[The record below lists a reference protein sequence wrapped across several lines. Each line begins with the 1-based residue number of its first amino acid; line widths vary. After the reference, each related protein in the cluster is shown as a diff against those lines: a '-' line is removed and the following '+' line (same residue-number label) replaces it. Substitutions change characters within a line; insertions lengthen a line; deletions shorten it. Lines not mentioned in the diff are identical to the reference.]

1 MTASWFSSYRPSL
14 RRWTRGFA
22 IAWLFSALMVAPFAV
37 ALLDQIYDDAR
48 ITYSKE
54 IPDLL
59 DRNRNALKLER
70 LSSFVRV
77 IAFTPDAQEQRRTLV
92 QLQTLAQGFDLDDD
106 ARLSQGTALVVANA
120 RKIAALRAAA
130 RSPAGAPSMASDPS
144 GATSAPDAAQQVRRL
159 SDEALQSLAALADY
173 ITTDAALTADHMA
186 SRIQSNAAKVKHGC
200 LAALAFFIAFGLF
213 LIWFFQGQVLNP
225 IAVAVRGLEAVS
237 TSDDAEI
244 TLARSRFIELDTI
257 GRSVEQYARFASDL
271 RTANAALHALSHQ
284 DGLTG
289 LANRRS
295 FDADLGAACRRA
307 REGIEGTALLFIDID
322 HFKRL
327 NDRFGHLAGD
337 QCLRQ
342 VGVLLQH
349 FCARRGAVAAR
360 YGGEEFAVILS
371 GVGPEQAC
379 ETAEEIRAKIGST
392 PFSVVDGQQAIDVTV
407 SVGVAQRSRGTP
419 AMATG
424 MIREA
429 DAALY
434 QAKRAGRNL
443 VRMFSEAELPLS
455 KAS

>member
-1 MTASWFSSYRPSL
+1 MTASWFRTYRPSL

-22 IAWLFSALMVAPFAV
+22 IAWLFSALMVAPVAI

-54 IPDLL
+54 IPNLL

-77 IAFTPDAQEQRRTLV
+77 IAFTPDDKEQRRTLV

-106 ARLSQGTALVVANA
+106 LRLSQGTALVVANA
-120 RKIAALRAAA
+120 RKIFALRKAHPPVA
-130 RSPAGAPSMASDPS
+130 
-144 GATSAPDAAQQVRRL
+144 ATSLATDPGKATSTPDAATEVRRL
-159 SDEALQSLAALADY
+159 SDEALQVLASLADY
-173 ITTDAALTADHMA
+173 ITTDAALTADRMA

-213 LIWFFQGQVLNP
+213 LIWFFQGHVLNP
-225 IAVAVRGLEAVS
+225 IAAAVRGLEAVS
-237 TSDDAEI
+237 TSDEAEI
-244 TLARSRFIELDTI
+244 TLARSRFVELDTI

-307 REGIEGTALLFIDID
+307 SEGIEGTALLFIDID

-342 VGVLLQH
+342 VGMVLQQ
-349 FCARRGAVAAR
+349 FCAQRGAVAAR

-371 GVGPEQAC
+371 GVGPDQAC
-379 ETAEEIRAKIGST
+379 ETAEEIRAMIAST
-392 PFSVVDGQQAIDVTV
+392 PFSVADAQQAIDVTV
-407 SVGVAQRSRGTP
+407 SVGVAQTSRGMP
-419 AMATG
+419 AMATE

-429 DAALY
+429 DEGLY

-443 VRMFSEAELPLS
+443 VRMFAEAELPLS

>member
-70 LSSFVRV
+70 LSSFVRT

-237 TSDDAEI
+237 TSDDTEI

-257 GRSVEQYARFASDL
+257 GR
-271 RTANAALHALSHQ
+271 
-284 DGLTG
+284 
-289 LANRRS
+289 
-295 FDADLGAACRRA
+295 
-307 REGIEGTALLFIDID
+307 
-322 HFKRL
+322 
-327 NDRFGHLAGD
+327 
-337 QCLRQ
+337 
-342 VGVLLQH
+342 
-349 FCARRGAVAAR
+349 
-360 YGGEEFAVILS
+360 
-371 GVGPEQAC
+371 
-379 ETAEEIRAKIGST
+379 
-392 PFSVVDGQQAIDVTV
+392 
-407 SVGVAQRSRGTP
+407 
-419 AMATG
+419 
-424 MIREA
+424 
-429 DAALY
+429 
-434 QAKRAGRNL
+434 
-443 VRMFSEAELPLS
+443 
-455 KAS
+455 